1 MPVDKKYPHI
11 VRKSISMHINEYEKI
26 MKISKNENR
35 SFSNVILTAVKRYE
49 EKNKK
54 PS

>member
-1 MPVDKKYPHI
+1 MPVDKKYAYI
-11 VRKSISMHINEYEKI
+11 VRKSISMHITDYEKI
-26 MKISKNENR
+26 MRISKNENR
-35 SFSNVILTAVKRYE
+35 TFSNVVTTAVKKYE